1 MMHNVL
7 ITLGGIGL
15 ICFGSSA
22 IILISWGLGM
32 LYCWFSDED
41 LGLGDRTATGFIILL
56 CLTALGGLGFCL
68 CGGIWK

>member
-1 MMHNVL
+1 
-7 ITLGGIGL
+7 
-15 ICFGSSA
+15 
-22 IILISWGLGM
+22 M